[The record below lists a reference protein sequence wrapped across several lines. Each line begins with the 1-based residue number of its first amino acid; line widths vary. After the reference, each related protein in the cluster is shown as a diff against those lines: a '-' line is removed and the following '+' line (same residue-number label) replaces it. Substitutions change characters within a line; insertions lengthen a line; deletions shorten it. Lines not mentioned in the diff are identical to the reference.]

1 MPELECSRA
10 LQNPACVQDAR
21 LCALLMR
28 DGLMGIAD
36 CICAARA
43 QRKAQRA
50 GVLIGI
56 CASIVCMLL
65 MMYLCYAFVPSDAHP
80 IRLLIYMVLCFIPIF
95 FLDNG
100 VGRE

>member
-1 MPELECSRA
+1 
-10 LQNPACVQDAR
+10 
-21 LCALLMR
+21 
-28 DGLMGIAD
+28 MGIGGLHLRRTRTAKG
-36 CICAARA
+36 AAR
-43 QRKAQRA
+43 RC
-50 GVLIGI
+50 GLIGI